1 MNANEID
8 RALREDRGIAPSPAF
23 ASRVMGA
30 VRRQAEDR
38 EAIAFPWLRLLP
50 GLVASVAIA
59 GASVVFAPPPEVPQT
74 VVRALENPAVV
85 QAATWV
91 PMALLGTW
99 LATWLPLRLTGYSR

>member
-1 MNANEID
+1 
-8 RALREDRGIAPSPAF
+8 
-23 ASRVMGA
+23 
-30 VRRQAEDR
+30 
-38 EAIAFPWLRLLP
+38 
-50 GLVASVAIA
+50 
-59 GASVVFAPPPEVPQT
+59 VVFAPPPEVPQT